1 MAEII
6 DLIIANGIWIFLVGA
21 ITSILLGIIKTP
33 IKTKVIND
41 SLTEDERKKKSNI
54 FDTFA
59 FLATY
64 VLAFIGAII
73 YYLVLT
79 GGGFQILEILKLVA
93 PIWLAQSMVYGF
105 WKKLGLKRLLQM
117 FIKLIIKDANGDG
130 KITIDEAIL
139 QLKGAYK
146 NGKLDVNMLV
156 KSITSNSE
164 ENLGEVVKEVVEN
177 SEITKEDEA
186 MVKAAKGDYSKV
198 IDHVKEAVMVI
209 KDNTGEKEVIDSKKV
224 ITF

>member
-1 MAEII
+1 MAKII
-6 DLIIANGIWIFLVGA
+6 DLIIANGIWVFLVGA

-33 IKTKVIND
+33 IKAKVIND
-41 SLTEDERKKKSNI
+41 NLTEEVRKKRSDL

-64 VLAFIGAII
+64 VLAFIGAIV
-73 YYLVLT
+73 YYLAST
-79 GGGFQILEILKLVA
+79 GGFQILEILKLVA

-117 FIKLIIKDANGDG
+117 LIKLIIKDANKDG

-146 NGKLDVNMLV
+146 NGKLDVDTLV
-156 KSITSNSE
+156 NDITSNAE
-164 ENLGEVVKEVVEN
+164 ENLESVVTEVVEN

-186 MVKAAKGDYSKV
+186 MVKAAEGDYSGV
-198 IDHVKEAVMVI
+198 VDQVKEAVVVI
-209 KDNTGEKEVIDSKKV
+209 KDNTGEKEIIDSKKV

>member
-6 DLIIANGIWIFLVGA
+6 DLITANGIWIFLVGA

-41 SLTEDERKKKSNI
+41 SLTEDERKKKSNL

-79 GGGFQILEILKLVA
+79 GGFQILEILKLVA

-146 NGKLDVNMLV
+146 NGKLDVDMLV
-156 KSITSNSE
+156 KNITSTSE
-164 ENLGEVVKEVVEN
+164 ENLGGVVKEVVEN

-186 MVKAAKGDYSKV
+186 IVKAAKGDYSKV
-198 IDHVKEAVMVI
+198 IDQVKEAVMVI
-209 KDNTGEKEVIDSKKV
+209 KDNTGEKEVVDSKKV

>member
-6 DLIIANGIWIFLVGA
+6 DLITANGIWIFLVGA

-33 IKTKVIND
+33 IKAKVIND
-41 SLTEDERKKKSNI
+41 SLTEDEREKRSNL

-73 YYLVLT
+73 YYLAAT
-79 GGGFQILEILKLVA
+79 GGFQILEILKLVA
-93 PIWLAQSMVYGF
+93 PIWLAQSMVYGS

-117 FIKLIIKDANGDG
+117 LIKLIIKDANGDG

-146 NGKLDVNMLV
+146 NGKLDVDTLV
-156 KSITSNSE
+156 KDITSNAE

-186 MVKAAKGDYSKV
+186 MVKAAEGDYSEV
-198 IDHVKEAVMVI
+198 IDQVKEAVVVI